1 MTKSR
6 SQGPTATRRR
16 RWWVGGA
23 VAAGAVAVATVAAVV
38 LAGGSGGSGSPDAGS
53 PPPVGAR
60 PGQQAPQVALR
71 TAGGDADE
79 IVLGGGGTDLVV
91 ASFLAPG

>member
-1 MTKSR
+1 M
-6 SQGPTATRRR
+6 
-16 RWWVGGA
+16 GGA
-23 VAAGAVAVATVAAVV
+23 VAAGAVAVATVAVVV
-38 LAGGSGGSGSPDAGS
+38 LAGGSGGSGSPEAGA
-53 PPPVGAR
+53 PPVGAR